1 MLCSLNQ
8 LIHLTGFYCLL
19 YMQGTVLSTGDDSGG
34 RDQSNSLP
42 NWNLYY
48 KSVCIVPPPAC
59 CISLFVIFGYSM
71 IV

>member
-1 MLCSLNQ
+1 
-8 LIHLTGFYCLL
+8 
-19 YMQGTVLSTGDDSGG
+19 MQGAVLSTGDDSGG

-48 KSVCIVPPPAC
+48 NSVCIVPPPAC
-59 CISLFVIFGYSM
+59 SLSLFVIFGYSM